1 MEVTEASVLMLPFA
15 ASSVGVARRRLVS
28 DLIADGISET
38 GVCDVALVFSELLS
52 NALRHAGPL
61 PGAQLRVGWQLD
73 PGSVRVSVCDGGS
86 RTEPELGQ
94 PTQAATGGRGLRI
107 VEKLSLGWGTSRD
120 DEGTV
125 VWARVPVSRLTP
137 DRTQVGLPVAARESR

>member
-15 ASSVGVARRRLVS
+15 ASSVGVARRRLVL
-28 DLIADGISET
+28 DLVADGIGDS

-61 PGAQLRVGWQLD
+61 PGAQIRVTWRLD
-73 PGSVRVSVCDGGS
+73 PGSVRVSVRDGGS
-86 RTEPELGQ
+86 QTQPELGE

-107 VEKLSLGWGTSRD
+107 VEKLAQGWGTSHD
-120 DEGTV
+120 DEGTT
-125 VWARVPVSRLTP
+125 VWARVPVSRVGSQMTP
-137 DRTQVGLPVAARESR
+137 AGRPAVASESG